1 MKKNK
6 RKIFHCD
13 LLIDLSIRLSIL
25 NKEKGLKRIKE

>member
-6 RKIFHCD
+6 RKIFYCD
-13 LLIDLSIRLSIL
+13 LLIDLSIRLFIL